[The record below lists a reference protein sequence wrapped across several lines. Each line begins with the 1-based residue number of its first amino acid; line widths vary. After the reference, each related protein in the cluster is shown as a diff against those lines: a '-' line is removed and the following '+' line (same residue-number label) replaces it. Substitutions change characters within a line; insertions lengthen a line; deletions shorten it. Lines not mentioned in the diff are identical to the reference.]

1 MIFYT
6 SQSISNTFQRYWL
19 YTSFLL
25 FFKLAKCHGAHAK
38 RPSNTEMLLTVKSN
52 IINAQVMDIRVPT
65 ITDLRVGAITT
76 IMEQHI
82 GTIAQV
88 AVS

>member
-1 MIFYT
+1 
-6 SQSISNTFQRYWL
+6 
-19 YTSFLL
+19 
-25 FFKLAKCHGAHAK
+25 
-38 RPSNTEMLLTVKSN
+38 MLLTVKSN
-52 IINAQVMDIRVPT
+52 IINAQVMDIRVQT

-76 IMEQHI
+76 IMDIMDI

>member
-1 MIFYT
+1 
-6 SQSISNTFQRYWL
+6 
-19 YTSFLL
+19 
-25 FFKLAKCHGAHAK
+25 
-38 RPSNTEMLLTVKSN
+38 MLLTVKSN